1 MRRTASALALAAAMV
16 TADAAAAQ
24 TEVLFWHA
32 FTGRL
37 GELVAEQVDTFNGSQ
52 SDYRIV
58 ASHKGN
64 YSETLNAG
72 IAAFR
77 AGEQPHILMVFE
89 VGTATMMAA
98 EGAIKPIYEV
108 MADAGADFDQSK
120 YIGSVKGYY
129 TSPDGNMLSLP
140 FNSST
145 PVLWV
150 NRDKLSE
157 AGIDPDTDMST
168 WESVGEVLDQL
179 KSAGV
184 ECPLTTAWQS
194 WIHLENFSAYHDVPF
209 ATKDNGFAGTDTE
222 LALNGPAQV
231 AHISAMGEWAKD
243 GKFIYA
249 GRRNEGGANFRAGEC
264 ALFTESSAGYAGIKA
279 EAEFEFEVRPLPYW
293 RNDSDSAL
301 SAVRDAL
308 AVVADSMED
317 EGRREAVEAARASL
331 LQAQSVPQNTIIGG
345 ASLWIMEGHEAD
357 EYAGAAA
364 FMNFLSSPEIQA
376 KWHQDTGYLPI
387 TAEAGELTR
396 AQGFYDANPGTDIAV
411 IQMTAKEPTANSKG
425 LRLGSFDQIRGIIDE
440 ELEAVWSGDKTAE
453 EALGSAAER
462 GNALLRRFE
471 QATR

>member
-1 MRRTASALALAAAMV
+1 MRSTASACALVAAMV

-24 TEVLFWHA
+24 TEVQFWHA

-37 GELVAEQVDTFNGSQ
+37 GELVAEQIDTFNASQ
-52 SDYRIV
+52 SDYKIV

-98 EGAIKPIYEV
+98 EGAVKPIYEV

-140 FNSST
+140 YNSST

-157 AGIDPDTDMST
+157 AGIDPDTDLST
-168 WESVGEVLDQL
+168 WENVGKVLDDL
-179 KSAGV
+179 KAAGV

-194 WIHLENFSAYHDVPF
+194 WIHLENFSAYHNVPF
-209 ATKDNGFAGTDTE
+209 ATQDNGFAGADTE

-231 AHISAMGEWAKD
+231 AHISAMGEWAQD

-279 EAEFEFEVRPLPYW
+279 EAEFDFEVRPLPYW
-293 RNDSDSAL
+293 
-301 SAVRDAL
+301 
-308 AVVADSMED
+308 
-317 EGRREAVEAARASL
+317 EAVASE
-331 LQAQSVPQNTIIGG
+331 PQNTIIGG
-345 ASLWIMEGHEAD
+345 ASLWVMEGHEAD
-357 EYAGAAA
+357 EYAGVAA

-387 TAEAGELTR
+387 TAEAGDLTR
-396 AQGFYDANPGTDIAV
+396 EQGFYEANPGTDIAV

-453 EALGSAAER
+453 DALSSAAER

-471 QATR
+471 QTTR

>member
-1 MRRTASALALAAAMV
+1 MKYTISTIATLAVLGSAQSALA
-16 TADAAAAQ
+16 Q
-24 TEVLFWHA
+24 TEIEFWHA

-37 GELVAEQVDTFNGSQ
+37 GELVAEQVDTFNASQ
-52 SDYRIV
+52 DEFV
-58 ASHKGN
+58 VVQSHKGN

-98 EGAIKPIYEV
+98 QGAIRPVFEV
-108 MADAGADFDQSK
+108 MGDGFDQSK

-129 TSPDGNMLSLP
+129 TSTDGNMLSLP
-140 FNSST
+140 YNSST

-150 NRDKLSE
+150 NRDMLSE
-157 AGIDPDTDMST
+157 AGIDPDTDLST
-168 WESVGEVLDQL
+168 WEQVGEVLDQL
-179 KSAGV
+179 AAAGV
-184 ECPLTTAWQS
+184 ECPMTTAWQS

-209 ATKDNGFAGTDTE
+209 ATQENGFAGADTE
-222 LALNGPAQV
+222 LAFNSPAQV
-231 AHISAMGEWAKD
+231 AHISAMGKWAEE

-264 ALFTESSAGYAGIKA
+264 ALFTESSAGYAGINA

-293 RNDSDSAL
+293 TA
-301 SAVRDAL
+301 
-308 AVVADSMED
+308 VADD
-317 EGRREAVEAARASL
+317 
-331 LQAQSVPQNTIIGG
+331 PQNTIIGG
-345 ASLWIMEGHEAD
+345 ASLWVMEGHEAE
-357 EYAGAAA
+357 EYAGVAA
-364 FMNFLSSPEIQA
+364 FMDFLSSPEIQA

-387 TAEAGELTR
+387 TTEAGELTR
-396 AQGFYDANPGTDIAV
+396 AQGFYEANPGTDIAV

-440 ELEAVWSGDKTAE
+440 ELEAVWSGDKDAQA
-453 EALGSAAER
+453 ALDSAVER

-471 QATR
+471 QASR